1 MYKEMVSVRKDL
13 LDTLNLQDDS
23 CMYSFLH
30 MMRAYSMFAH
40 EAIKENSNVNFQ
52 RVGML
57 MLLRAEGSEMNQVQ
71 LADELCVKP
80 SSVTSMLNNMEKEG
94 LIVRKSDND
103 DKRVKRI
110 YLTENGKKISD
121 DAFKY
126 IVGVG
131 HDFFFNF
138 TEDEQKQF
146 VMLMKKMENNM
157 LQIMKEKDK

>member
-1 MYKEMVSVRKDL
+1 MDIPMVQKDL
-13 LDTLNLQDDS
+13 LDSLNLQTDS

-40 EAIKENSNVNFQ
+40 NAIKEKSDVNFQ

-57 MLLRAEGSEMNQVQ
+57 MLLRTEGNGMSQTQ
-71 LADELCVKP
+71 IADELCVKP
-80 SSVTSMLNNMEKEG
+80 SSVASMLNNMEKEG

-126 IVGVG
+126 IVGFE

-146 VMLMKKMENNM
+146 VMLMKKMGNNM
-157 LQIMKEKDK
+157 LNIMKEKNK